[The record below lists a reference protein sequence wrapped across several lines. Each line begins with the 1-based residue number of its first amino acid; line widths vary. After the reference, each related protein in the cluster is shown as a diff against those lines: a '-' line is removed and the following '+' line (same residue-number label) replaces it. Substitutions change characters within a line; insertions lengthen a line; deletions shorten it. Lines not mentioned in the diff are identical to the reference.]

1 MRLNRDRMEA
11 SFLGLAIGDALG
23 APVEFWARGSFP
35 PVTGYRRGGFF
46 DVAPGEWTDDTAM
59 ALCLARSLLECGKFD
74 HRDQL
79 ERYLR
84 WLERGEMSCRGKALG
99 VGKTILRTL
108 IRYRR
113 TGRVYTDIDHER
125 FSGNGSIMRLAP
137 VAIFYADDVEKAVHY
152 AALSSKTTHGSPI
165 AVDACRL
172 MAYILVQLYNGMGTK
187 RLFSADFTD
196 ELTTF
201 FSSEPLHP
209 ALQPIVEQHF
219 RDKEAEHIKSTGY
232 AVDTLEAALW
242 SLHRTES
249 FRDALL
255 TAVNLGNDADTVGAV
270 TGQLAG
276 ALYGRHAIPKAWEKT
291 LCDSDTIRRIAET
304 LAAHAI
310 QSSEES
316 L

>member
-1 MRLNRDRMEA
+1 
-11 SFLGLAIGDALG
+11 
-23 APVEFWARGSFP
+23 
-35 PVTGYRRGGFF
+35 
-46 DVAPGEWTDDTAM
+46 M
-59 ALCLARSLLECGKFD
+59 ALCLAQSLLECGGFD
-74 HRDQL
+74 PRDQL

-84 WLERGEMSCRGKALG
+84 WLERGESSCRGKALG
-99 VGKTILRTL
+99 VGKTVLRTL

-137 VAIFYADDVEKAVHY
+137 VAIFYAEDIEKAVHY

-172 MAYILVQLYNGMGTK
+172 MAYILVQLYDGMGTK

-242 SLHRTES
+242 SLFRTES

-276 ALYGRHAIPKAWEKT
+276 ALYGVSAIPATWMEG
-291 LCDSDTIRRIAET
+291 LCKKELIATMANT
-304 LAAHAI
+304 LA
-310 QSSEES
+310 SF
-316 L
+316 